1 MQRTAVVVV
10 GLFVGIVALG
20 ACENVSSDSIQ
31 RWKNTE
37 KGPGKLLATVR
48 DDKVPANLRA
58 QAAVALVQIGRPDEV
73 ESAVL
78 AMGEAERETVT
89 AELVPL
95 YVNQL
100 NQSSVNDA
108 REARDALVGL
118 RARSSPRLQKQ
129 IDAALLPAIAR
140 ELRAGRVAG
149 GRHSLDKILLD
160 MGPEAAPTLL
170 AILEEPAAP
179 YPAVVEVLAKS
190 GDPETRDKAGAAL
203 VRRASA
209 QAEIPTP
216 LWRSLGQIGG
226 KPSIAFLEN
235 KVEKGHEREAV
246 LAAQALQQGPRSPG
260 LVALAMRVAGNQRA
274 SKAVRDEMFGLL
286 EHVASPEATEG
297 AIRII
302 ASDPEPL
309 VRYRAYEVAL
319 SVGKADAV
327 LPALEAFPASMSHKQ
342 DDVKDFLVK
351 DIEKLGAATGRPA
364 ALLAVRSKVPL
375 ARMTGVWALESM
387 GTAADAPE
395 VSKLAGDRGTV
406 KGFPGAV
413 TVGKEATR
421 VAGILQ
427 NKPGGG
433 KP

>member
-1 MQRTAVVVV
+1 MQRTVLVVV
-10 GLFVGIVALG
+10 GVLAGALAVP

-37 KGPGKLLATVR
+37 KGPGKLQATIR
-48 DDKVPANLRA
+48 DDKIPAKLRA
-58 QAAVALVQIGRPDEV
+58 EAAMALVQIGRADEV
-73 ESAVL
+73 ESAL
-78 AMGEAERETVT
+78 GGMSEPQREGVA

-95 YVNQL
+95 YISQL
-100 NQSSVNDA
+100 TQGSVNEGRDA
-108 REARDALVGL
+108 RDGLVGL
-118 RARSSPRLQKQ
+118 RAKSSPAVQKQ

-140 ELRAGRVAG
+140 ELRAGRIAG
-149 GRHSLDKILLD
+149 GRHPLDRILMD
-160 MGPEAAPTLL
+160 MGPAASPTLL
-170 AILEEPAAP
+170 SILEEPAAP
-179 YPAVVEVLAKS
+179 FPAVVEVLAKT

-203 VRRASA
+203 VRRAA
-209 QAEIPTP
+209 KLPEIPTQ
-216 LWRSLGQIGG
+216 LWRALGQIGG
-226 KPSIAFLEN
+226 KSSIEYLEN
-235 KVEKGHEREAV
+235 KVEKGHEQDAV

-260 LVALAMRVAGNQRA
+260 LVILAMKMAGNQRA

-302 ASDPEPL
+302 ASDPEHL

-327 LPALEAFPASMSHKQ
+327 VRALEAFPAAMPHKPE
-342 DDVKDFLVK
+342 DVKDFLVK

-364 ALLAVRSKVPL
+364 ALAALRSKVPL
-375 ARMTGVWALESM
+375 ARMTGVQALESM
-387 GTAADAPE
+387 GTAADAGE
-395 VSKLAGDRGTV
+395 VGKLTGDRGTV
-406 KGFPGAV
+406 KGFPGGK
-413 TVGKEATR
+413 TVGKEAAR

>member
-1 MQRTAVVVV
+1 MQRTVLVVV
-10 GLFVGIVALG
+10 GMLVGAVALA

-37 KGPGKLLATVR
+37 KGPGKLQAAVR
-48 DDKVPANLRA
+48 DDKVAAKLRA
-58 QAAVALVQIGRPDEV
+58 EAAMALVQIGRPDEV
-73 ESAVL
+73 ESAL
-78 AMGEAERETVT
+78 GAMPEGQREAVS

-95 YVNQL
+95 YIGQL
-100 NQSSVNDA
+100 TQGSVN
-108 REARDALVGL
+108 EARDARDGLVGL
-118 RARSSPRLQKQ
+118 RAKASPAVQKQ
-129 IDAALLPAIAR
+129 IDTALLPAIAR
-140 ELRAGRVAG
+140 EMRAGRIAG
-149 GRHSLDKILLD
+149 GRYPLDRILID
-160 MGPEAAPTLL
+160 MGPSAAPTLL

-179 YPAVVEVLAKS
+179 YPAVIEVLAKTA
-190 GDPETRDKAGAAL
+190 DPETRDKAGAAL
-203 VRRASA
+203 VRRAA
-209 QAEIPTP
+209 ALPEIPTP
-216 LWRSLGQIGG
+216 LWRALGQIGG
-226 KPSIAFLEN
+226 KSSIQYLEN
-235 KVEKGHEREAV
+235 KVEKGHERDAV

-286 EHVASPEATEG
+286 EHVASPEASEG

-327 LPALEAFPASMSHKQ
+327 VPALEAFPAAMSHKPE
-342 DDVKDFLVK
+342 DVKDFLVK

-364 ALLAVRSKVPL
+364 ALLALRSKVAL
-375 ARMTGVWALESM
+375 ARMTGVLALESL
-387 GTAADAPE
+387 GTAADAGE
-395 VSKLAGDRGTV
+395 LGKLAGDRAAV
-406 KGFPGAV
+406 KGFPGGR
-413 TVGKEATR
+413 TVGKEASR